1 MKTICITG
9 STSRAGKTTFAA
21 TLLSRLQGWAACKV
35 TTCVERHGEPCPRGR
50 EESCGV
56 CGLLESAYE
65 IEEEHGG
72 PETQEKDSG
81 RLHAAGARKV
91 LWVRTRPE
99 SLADAVAAAL
109 SMLGDAAGI
118 VFEGNHVLGVLD
130 PDIAVMVLSADGRM
144 KKSARDVRDK
154 VDLFAHGAG
163 DGEAVERVLR
173 AVAQ

>member
-1 MKTICITG
+1 M
-9 STSRAGKTTFAA
+9 
-21 TLLSRLQGWAACKV
+21 
-35 TTCVERHGEPCPRGR
+35 E
-50 EESCGV
+50 
-56 CGLLESAYE
+56 YE
-65 IEEEHGG
+65 IDEERGG
-72 PETQEKDSG
+72 PETKDKDTG
-81 RLHAAGARKV
+81 RLRAAGALRV

-99 SLADAVAAAL
+99 WLADSVAAAL
-109 SMLGDAAGI
+109 SMLGDTAGI

-154 VDLFAHGAG
+154 VDLFASGAG